1 MSVFAGPKRRFACHP
16 LKSKPSFLQQLAE
29 DLNSKN
35 IKLPSFPDVV
45 INIRTA
51 LEDPTCSSERL
62 ADVVRTDAVLVARLL
77 MAANSA
83 FHNRAGIEI
92 VDLNLAISRLGF
104 EVVRNTAITLAV
116 EQIFNASQHE
126 DLRESFK
133 NIWSGSLSLASMCFV
148 IARQSDNLNP
158 DNAFLCGLLHEV
170 GKLYILTKARE
181 FPNLMGDPDSL
192 ADRAG
197 SMVCECRQVD
207 CRSLGLFGRDRQLPG
222 DRGRTSAATAV
233 RRPPS
238 SMSSTRR
245 GWCLKP
251 TTNRNWM
258 RRHRISSASSRSV
271 KIRCLACAK
280 HTTSMRS
287 RCELRSANAPN
298 NRQSRCRHCLQRD
311 VSCHFQGS
319 VDPGRT
325 QLRLD

>member
-1 MSVFAGPKRRFACHP
+1 VSSAEEQTQ
-16 LKSKPSFLQQLAE
+16 FLQQLAE

-35 IKLPSFPDVV
+35 IRLPSFPDVV

-116 EQIFNASQHE
+116 EQIFNASQHKE
-126 DLRESFK
+126 LRESIK
-133 NIWSGSLSLASMCFV
+133 NIWSTSLSLASMCFV

-181 FPNLMGDPDSL
+181 FPNLMGDADSL
-192 ADRAG
+192 ATVLDQWYASVG
-197 SMVCECRQVD
+197 KSIVEAWGFSDDIANSLEIEENLSSDSGAPATFVD
-207 CRSLGLFGRDRQLPG
+207 VIYAARLVLENHDDKELDAASQDIVGKLKINADSLPG
-222 DRGRTSAATAV
+222 LREAYDQHAQ
-233 RRPPS
+233 
-238 SMSSTRR
+238 
-245 GWCLKP
+245 
-251 TTNRNWM
+251 
-258 RRHRISSASSRSV
+258 
-271 KIRCLACAK
+271 
-280 HTTSMRS
+280 SMRAS
-287 RCELRSANAPN
+287 
-298 NRQSRCRHCLQRD
+298 
-311 VSCHFQGS
+311 VS
-319 VDPGRT
+319 
-325 QLRLD
+325 

>member
-1 MSVFAGPKRRFACHP
+1 MSSAEEQTQ
-16 LKSKPSFLQQLAE
+16 FLQQLAK

-126 DLRESFK
+126 ELRESIK
-133 NIWSGSLSLASMCFV
+133 NIWSSSLSLASMCFV

-170 GKLYILTKARE
+170 GKLYILTKARD
-181 FPNLMGDPDSL
+181 FPNLMGDADSL
-192 ADRAG
+192 GTVLDQWYASVGKSIVEAWGFSD
-197 SMVCECRQVD
+197 E
-207 CRSLGLFGRDRQLPG
+207 
-222 DRGRTSAATAV
+222 
-233 RRPPS
+233 
-238 SMSSTRR
+238 
-245 GWCLKP
+245 
-251 TTNRNWM
+251 
-258 RRHRISSASSRSV
+258 IASSLEIEENLSSDSGAPATFVDVIYAARLVLDSDDEQELDAASQDIV
-271 KIRCLACAK
+271 GKLRINADSLSGLREAYDQHAQ
-280 HTTSMRS
+280 SMRS
-287 RCELRSANAPN
+287 S
-298 NRQSRCRHCLQRD
+298 
-311 VSCHFQGS
+311 VS
-319 VDPGRT
+319 
-325 QLRLD
+325 

>member
-1 MSVFAGPKRRFACHP
+1 MSSAEEQTQ
-16 LKSKPSFLQQLAE
+16 FLQQLAE

-126 DLRESFK
+126 ELRESIK
-133 NIWSGSLSLASMCFV
+133 NIWSNSLSLASMCFV

-181 FPNLMGDPDSL
+181 FPNLMGDADSL
-192 ADRAG
+192 RTVLDQWYASVGKSIVEAWGFSDEIASSLEIEENLSSDSSAPATFVDVIYAARLVLENNDEEDLDAASQDIVGKLKINAD
-197 SMVCECRQVD
+197 S
-207 CRSLGLFGRDRQLPG
+207 LPG
-222 DRGRTSAATAV
+222 LREAFDQHAQ
-233 RRPPS
+233 
-238 SMSSTRR
+238 
-245 GWCLKP
+245 
-251 TTNRNWM
+251 
-258 RRHRISSASSRSV
+258 
-271 KIRCLACAK
+271 
-280 HTTSMRS
+280 SMRAS
-287 RCELRSANAPN
+287 
-298 NRQSRCRHCLQRD
+298 
-311 VSCHFQGS
+311 VS
-319 VDPGRT
+319 
-325 QLRLD
+325 